1 MVFMLQGFFHAHN
14 LWYVENVFFV
24 NISKRIAQ
32 IYVMYLDLLRFW
44 MNGRFGFDLLSYPM
58 IRTNGTIFSF
68 LFHIELDV

>member
-32 IYVMYLDLLRFW
+32 IYYISLEERWVYP
-44 MNGRFGFDLLSYPM
+44 LS
-58 IRTNGTIFSF
+58 IDSQ
-68 LFHIELDV
+68 